1 MKRKI
6 IEWVRR
12 YLPAE
17 ILSTITAVLVAL
29 LTNFY
34 SNNLILTAIFSA
46 WSETIVFYAFIIS
59 RDIFSSKKQHKAQKR
74 VYAFFSLGK
83 NIRNIII
90 EFGIAE
96 ALDTLFVRPFF
107 MYFFARLSGLLVV
120 GIVMG
125 KLTSDVIFYIPTI
138 IAYEL
143 SQKHLK

>member
-6 IEWVRR
+6 IEWIRR
-12 YLPAE
+12 YFPAE
-17 ILSTITAVLVAL
+17 ILSTITAICVAL
-29 LTNFY
+29 STNYF
-34 SNNLILTAIFSA
+34 SNNLILIAIFSS

-59 RDIFSSKKQHKAQKR
+59 RDIFSSKRQHTAQNKK
-74 VYAFFSLGK
+74 YTLFSFGK
-83 NIRNIII
+83 NIRNIVI

-107 MYFFARLSGLLVV
+107 MYFFARLSGLLVL

-125 KLTSDVIFYIPTI
+125 KLTSDIIFYIPTI

-143 SQKHLK
+143 RRKHLK